1 MRNQQRWA
9 WLPLCAL
16 PLAVVGCH
24 GGGGGG
30 GGPVGASQAE
40 VAVQVDGILK
50 TGLNSIN
57 ADAVAALFFDAEA
70 SNDPFVLDT
79 RDAADF
85 AAGHIPGAV
94 NVPLRQFPARYLA
107 EGASLIPADKNVVVA
122 SYFGGDGN
130 MASFLINAVRI
141 TDPAAYATAKWAKT
155 IMMGMQA
162 WTFDKALAAG
172 HRFPD
177 DLDVTRIV
185 AATETTANAGTAH
198 ALAAFPGVDR
208 TAVAEAILQRAA
220 IYFAR
225 YADQLDLQLAPKA
238 LKTELDDGN
247 AADDP
252 QILSVRSAADY
263 AKGHLPGAINIPWQN
278 VAVLTNS
285 ALLDPNRPVVAYC
298 YTGHTGSLASVALG
312 ILGYDVRNL
321 MYGMCGW
328 NPVAAVTATQLNNFD
343 LNRGWDLPIDNG
355 GGSDLGNLAAYVPPT
370 GCLDC
375 HSSLTGIFYDLTV
388 NPPPTATAPPSTGEG

>member
-1 MRNQQRWA
+1 MRRRLQWV
-9 WLPLCAL
+9 LMPLGAL
-16 PLAVVGCH
+16 PLTMIGCH

-30 GGPVGASQAE
+30 APTGASQAE
-40 VAVQVDGILK
+40 VAVHLDGILK

-57 ADAVAALFFDAEA
+57 ADAVAALFFDGNAA
-70 SNDPFVLDT
+70 NDPFVLDT

-107 EGASLIPADKNVVVA
+107 EGEALIPADKNVVVA

-141 TDPAAYATAKWAKT
+141 ADPAAFATAKWSKT

-162 WTFDKALAAG
+162 WTFDAALAAG
-172 HRFPD
+172 HRYPD

-185 AATETTANAGTAH
+185 APTETATHSGGNY
-198 ALAAFPGVDR
+198 ALPAFPGVDR
-208 TAVAEAILQRAA
+208 TAIAEAILQRAA
-220 IYFAR
+220 LYFGR
-225 YADQLDLQLAPKA
+225 VQDQFGLQLSPKA
-238 LKTELDDGN
+238 LKAELDDGN
-247 AADDP
+247 PADDP

-263 AKGHLPGAINIPWQN
+263 QKGHLPGAIDIPWQN
-278 VAVLTNS
+278 VAVLANS
-285 ALLDPNRPVVAYC
+285 AMLDPDRPVVAYC
-298 YTGHTGSLASVALG
+298 YTGHTGSLASIALG
-312 ILGYDVRNL
+312 ILGYDVVNM

-328 NPVAAVTATQLNNFD
+328 NPIAAVTATQLNGFD
-343 LNRGWDLPIDNG
+343 LNRGWDFPVDSGLPT
-355 GGSDLGNLAAYVPPT
+355 DLGDLAAYVPPS

-375 HSSLTGIFYDLTV
+375 HTSLTGIFYDLTLD
-388 NPPPTATAPPSTGEG
+388 PLPTATAPPSTGEG